1 MSINIITIEDCNGNC
16 APENWISDTYSD
28 GNNFIFNVE
37 TPTYCQTTDAE
48 GEAFCENIEDLSG
61 YILINLLCEATE
73 FDGGD
78 REEVSLEELTEVKP
92 KKLVTVIDVL
102 GRNVKKIET
111 RQIKFFIY
119 NDRTSKKVIN
129 INK

>member
-1 MSINIITIEDCNGNC
+1 M
-16 APENWISDTYSD
+16 
-28 GNNFIFNVE
+28 
-37 TPTYCQTTDAE
+37 
-48 GEAFCENIEDLSG
+48 
-61 YILINLLCEATE
+61 CEATE

-78 REEVSLEELTEVKP
+78 CEEVSLEELTEVKP

-119 NDRTSKKVIN
+119 NDGTSKKVIN